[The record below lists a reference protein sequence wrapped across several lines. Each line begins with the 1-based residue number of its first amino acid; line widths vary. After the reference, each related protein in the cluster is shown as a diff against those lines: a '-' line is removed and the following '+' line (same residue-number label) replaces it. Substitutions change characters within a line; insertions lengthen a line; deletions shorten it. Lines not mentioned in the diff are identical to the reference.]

1 MTPRIALAALV
12 AAVVVMVALSPA
24 AYAQSDPQ
32 TGLAQQALLQNYE
45 QQIANLKLIIAD
57 KDQKIADL
65 NQQLTLTKQNSD
77 LLQQIVSQN
86 QQIADIQKQ
95 SIADRD
101 AVIHQLASGNHNSAV
116 LRLVESIPSIAGI
129 IAIALK

>member
-1 MTPRIALAALV
+1 MIPRIALIAVAAL
-12 AAVVVMVALSPA
+12 AVLAPDA
-24 AYAQSDPQ
+24 RAQSDAQ
-32 TGLAQQALLQNYE
+32 TLQSQQALLQNYQE
-45 QQIANLKLIIAD
+45 QIAKLKLVIAD
-57 KDQKIADL
+57 KDQNIAALD
-65 NQQLTLTKQNSD
+65 QQLALTRQNND
-77 LLQQIVSQN
+77 LLQKIVSQN

-101 AVIHQLASGNHNSAV
+101 AVIQQLARGSRDSTV